1 MMINKKKH
9 KHILIYLIV
18 FVFSTYN
25 INAQEIWTLKK
36 CVERAIDKNIS
47 IKNSQINL
55 EVAKQEKIN
64 AIGRFVP
71 DINASGNYSWN
82 SGLTQN
88 ITTGILEEQTTK
100 YATGGINIGMD
111 IYNGLSNIKELQKAN
126 LLKLAGRYQLENMIE
141 EISLLIINSYLQIL
155 FNKETLNVYN
165 SQLKITGKELIAAQE
180 QFRSGVIPKGDLLI
194 IEANNATAIQNVVI
208 AENNYKLSKISLA
221 QIILID
227 DLENFDIVDE
237 KYEIPKTDILNKNIK
252 EIIRNAEISKSE
264 IKIAATNLKIAEKE
278 KSIAFTSLHPKINAY
293 YSYNSSVLIGS
304 PISYEEQ
311 FDINAGQT
319 YGLQLSIPIFNNLTR
334 KTIIQKNKLNV
345 LKNKNLLNQ
354 AKLDLENTIN
364 KALNN
369 AKGALKTYEATE
381 QTFKARETAYIYAK
395 ERFENGALNTLNF
408 LQVKQNFENTQSD
421 LLKTKYDYIFKLKI
435 LEFYSGNSYL

>member
-1 MMINKKKH
+1 
-9 KHILIYLIV
+9 
-18 FVFSTYN
+18 
-25 INAQEIWTLKK
+25 
-36 CVERAIDKNIS
+36 
-47 IKNSQINL
+47 
-55 EVAKQEKIN
+55 
-64 AIGRFVP
+64 
-71 DINASGNYSWN
+71 
-82 SGLTQN
+82 
-88 ITTGILEEQTTK
+88 
-100 YATGGINIGMD
+100 
-111 IYNGLSNIKELQKAN
+111 
-126 LLKLAGRYQLENMIE
+126 MIE

-293 YSYNSSVLIGS
+293 YSYNSSILIGS